1 MRQRQQTRQ
10 DATYRS
16 RKSVQTTG
24 ASSKY
29 LRSLEKRGEIGTSKM
44 DHILL
49 SHLITAET
57 LRADNFEAF
66 FEARRHGLLDLIGKA
81 MGKSPVAA
89 AELSEP
95 TGEPVE
101 DEDDT
106 GDDTETIEGNLVA
119 A

>member
-1 MRQRQQTRQ
+1 
-10 DATYRS
+10 
-16 RKSVQTTG
+16 
-24 ASSKY
+24 
-29 LRSLEKRGEIGTSKM
+29 M
-44 DHILL
+44 DHILAT
-49 SHLITAET
+49 HLIAAET

-95 TGEPVE
+95 TGEPVD

-106 GDDTETIEGNLVA
+106 DDDTEAIEFTENA
-119 A
+119 KAMPHSQD